1 MCCTCCCPPAI
12 TALFYLWVRS
22 GFSKGSVAGA
32 LTFFP
37 PDPPLYKFQRIG
49 PDGEELPDADD
60 DDANANNNNANA
72 NGVENNV
79 NTGEGEQ
86 KEGDYYDDDDDSDLG
101 TFEID
106 TPSSHQTNDHNNN
119 RTAQKKQKNHQ
130 KNNDDEELRRQR
142 QQREAA
148 QQQRQR
154 DAAQQDPILA
164 MTERSNKL
172 RLRAKARARADKAD
186 AANGV
191 TYKFIPDIVMLGNS
205 PSFNGTI
212 HPIKIGP
219 QKKTGAYVAA
229 LLYKLPS
236 NECHPATKTVLY
248 SHGNATDVGAMA
260 GLQCL
265 ISKNLKCHVLVYD
278 YSGYGESGGVPMEK
292 NTYRDVKM
300 VYEWVV
306 NNVTKHEGNVVL
318 YGQSVGSGPSCYLAS
333 RRENVGGLVLH
344 SPFTSGMRVLT
355 PSRALAC
362 LDIFPNIDRIK
373 KVKCKVFII
382 HGKQDAEVAF
392 EHGVALQA
400 AVPEDCQTD
409 PWWVPGKMQNCN
421 TKFHCAKKQVASLS
435 SFKKSFKKM
444 HSPNPCLYFTV
455 VQIRAITIS
464 LMGRG

>member
-1 MCCTCCCPPAI
+1 MCSCCCPPAI

-37 PDPPLYKFQRIG
+37 PDPPLYKFERVNK
-49 PDGEELPDADD
+49 DGEVLEDGDEDTNNQTVGRMEGKDD
-60 DDANANNNNANA
+60 
-72 NGVENNV
+72 E
-79 NTGEGEQ
+79 
-86 KEGDYYDDDDDSDLG
+86 DYYDDDDDDSDLG

-106 TPSSHQTNDHNNN
+106 TSSSHQMNNN
-119 RTAQKKQKNHQ
+119 NNKKNKA
-130 KNNDDEELRRQR
+130 DEAAKRKQQR
-142 QQREAA
+142 QNRQE
-148 QQQRQR
+148 QQQRQQE
-154 DAAQQDPILA
+154 AASQDPIVA

-172 RLRAKARARADKAD
+172 RKRAKHRAKIDSED
-186 AANGV
+186 HTNGGV
-191 TYKFIPDIVMLGNS
+191 TYNFIPDTSILGNL

-219 QKKTGAYVAA
+219 QKRTGTYIAA

-236 NECHPATKTVLY
+236 NEITDKTKTILY
-248 SHGNATDVGAMA
+248 SHGNATDIGAMA

-265 ISKNLKCHVLVYD
+265 IAKNLKCNVLVYD
-278 YSGYGESGGVPMEK
+278 YSGYGESGGIPMEK

-306 NNVTKHEGNVVL
+306 SNVTKHEHNVIL

-333 RRENVGGLVLH
+333 RRDNVGGLILH

-382 HGKQDAEVAF
+382 HGKKDVEVKF
-392 EHGVALQA
+392 EHGYV
-400 AVPEDCQTD
+400 
-409 PWWVPGKMQNCN
+409 
-421 TKFHCAKKQVASLS
+421 LS
-435 SFKKSFKKM
+435 FI
-444 HSPNPCLYFTV
+444 HL
-455 VQIRAITIS
+455 
-464 LMGRG
+464 

>member
-1 MCCTCCCPPAI
+1 

-37 PDPPLYKFQRIG
+37 PDPPLYKFQRVG
-49 PDGEELPDADD
+49 KDGDELPDADD
-60 DDANANNNNANA
+60 EDNGDNNNVG
-72 NGVENNV
+72 GVEAG
-79 NTGEGEQ
+79 GEEKQ
-86 KEGDYYDDDDDSDLG
+86 KDGGDYYDDDDDDSDLG

-106 TPSSHQTNDHNNN
+106 TNSSHQTNNNRAQNNN
-119 RTAQKKQKNHQ
+119 NTDEDARQKKQRQ
-130 KNNDDEELRRQR
+130 KQRQQKLEAQQQ

-148 QQQRQR
+148 S
-154 DAAQQDPILA
+154 QDPIVA

-172 RLRAKARARADKAD
+172 RQRAKRRARIDSAD
-186 AANGV
+186 AKNGV
-191 TYKFIPDIVMLGNS
+191 TYKFVPDLDVLGDL
-205 PSFNGTI
+205 PSFHGTV
-212 HPIKIGP
+212 HPVKIGP
-219 QKKTGAYVAA
+219 QKRTGTYVAA
-229 LLYKLPS
+229 LLYKLPPS
-236 NECHPATKTVLY
+236 ECTPTTKTILY

-265 ISKNLKCHVLVYD
+265 IAKNIKCHVLVYD

-306 NNVTKHEGNVVL
+306 KNVTQHESNVIL

-333 RRENVGGLVLH
+333 RRDNVGGLVLH

-373 KVKCKVFII
+373 KVKCPVFII
-382 HGKQDAEVAF
+382 HGKKDMEVVW

-409 PWWVPGKMQNCN
+409 PWWVPEKGHNDIVDGPMIVEYIQRLNR
-421 TKFHCAKKQVASLS
+421 FVRSLDD
-435 SFKKSFKKM
+435 
-444 HSPNPCLYFTV
+444 
-455 VQIRAITIS
+455 
-464 LMGRG
+464 

>member
-1 MCCTCCCPPAI
+1 MCCSCCCPPAI

-37 PDPPLYKFQRIG
+37 PDPPLYKFERVNK
-49 PDGEELPDADD
+49 DGEVLPDTDD
-60 DDANANNNNANA
+60 DEEGTNNQKV
-72 NGVENNV
+72 GRM
-79 NTGEGEQ
+79 EGKDDE
-86 KEGDYYDDDDDSDLG
+86 DYYDDDDDDSDLG

-106 TPSSHQTNDHNNN
+106 TSSSHQMNNN
-119 RTAQKKQKNHQ
+119 N
-130 KNNDDEELRRQR
+130 KNNNKADDEAKRKQQR
-142 QQREAA
+142 QNRQE
-148 QQQRQR
+148 QQQRQQE
-154 DAAQQDPILA
+154 AASQDPIVA

-172 RLRAKARARADKAD
+172 RKRAKHRAKIDSED
-186 AANGV
+186 HTNGV
-191 TYKFIPDIVMLGNS
+191 TYNFIPNTSILGNL

-219 QKKTGAYVAA
+219 QKRTGTYIAA

-236 NECHPATKTVLY
+236 NEITDKTKTILY
-248 SHGNATDVGAMA
+248 SHGNATDIGAMA

-265 ISKNLKCHVLVYD
+265 IAKNLKCNVLVYD
-278 YSGYGESGGVPMEK
+278 YSGYGESGGIPMEK

-306 NNVTKHEGNVVL
+306 SNVTKHEHNVIL

-333 RRENVGGLVLH
+333 RRDNVGGLILH

-382 HGKQDAEVAF
+382 HGKKDVEVKF
-392 EHGVALQA
+392 EHGYVLSFYSFVMTGFVCLQ
-400 AVPEDCQTD
+400 T
-409 PWWVPGKMQNCN
+409 
-421 TKFHCAKKQVASLS
+421 
-435 SFKKSFKKM
+435 
-444 HSPNPCLYFTV
+444 
-455 VQIRAITIS
+455 
-464 LMGRG
+464 

>member
-1 MCCTCCCPPAI
+1 MCSCCCPPAI

-37 PDPPLYKFQRIG
+37 PDPPLYKFERVNK
-49 PDGEELPDADD
+49 DGEVLEDD
-60 DDANANNNNANA
+60 DEEGTNNQ
-72 NGVENNV
+72 NGV
-79 NTGEGEQ
+79 GRMEGKDDE
-86 KEGDYYDDDDDSDLG
+86 DYYDDDDDDSDLG

-106 TPSSHQTNDHNNN
+106 TSSSHQMNNN
-119 RTAQKKQKNHQ
+119 NKKKNSNDQ
-130 KNNDDEELRRQR
+130 ADDEAKRKQQR
-142 QQREAA
+142 QNRQE
-148 QQQRQR
+148 QQQRQQE
-154 DAAQQDPILA
+154 AASQDPIVA

-172 RLRAKARARADKAD
+172 RKRAKYRAKIDSED
-186 AANGV
+186 HTINGV
-191 TYKFIPDIVMLGNS
+191 TYNFIPDTSILGNL

-219 QKKTGAYVAA
+219 QKRTGTYIAA

-236 NECHPATKTVLY
+236 NEITDKTKTILY
-248 SHGNATDVGAMA
+248 SHGNATDIGAMA

-265 ISKNLKCHVLVYD
+265 IAKNLKCNVLVYD
-278 YSGYGESGGVPMEK
+278 YSGYGESGGIPMEK

-306 NNVTKHEGNVVL
+306 SNVTKHEHNVIL

-333 RRENVGGLVLH
+333 RRNNVGGLILH

-382 HGKQDAEVAF
+382 HGKKDVEVKF
-392 EHGVALQA
+392 EHGYV
-400 AVPEDCQTD
+400 
-409 PWWVPGKMQNCN
+409 
-421 TKFHCAKKQVASLS
+421 LS
-435 SFKKSFKKM
+435 FI
-444 HSPNPCLYFTV
+444 HL
-455 VQIRAITIS
+455 
-464 LMGRG
+464 

>member
-1 MCCTCCCPPAI
+1 MCSCCCPPAI
-12 TALFYLWVRS
+12 SALFYLWVRS

-37 PDPPLYKFQRIG
+37 PDPAMYKFQRVDKNG
-49 PDGEELPDADD
+49 DVLEGGGDD
-60 DDANANNNNANA
+60 DEDNA
-72 NGVENNV
+72 E
-79 NTGEGEQ
+79 EEQ
-86 KEGDYYDDDDDSDLG
+86 KEGDYYDDDEDDSDLG
-101 TFEID
+101 TFQID
-106 TPSSHQTNDHNNN
+106 TNSSHQTNNKAKEEKAA
-119 RTAQKKQKNHQ
+119 RQKQQQQQREAQQQ
-130 KNNDDEELRRQR
+130 

-148 QQQRQR
+148 S
-154 DAAQQDPILA
+154 QDPIVA

-172 RLRAKARARADKAD
+172 RQRAKRRARIDSAD
-186 AANGV
+186 AKNGV
-191 TYKFIPDIVMLGNS
+191 TYNFVPDLIMLGNL

-212 HPIKIGP
+212 HPLKIGP
-219 QKKTGAYVAA
+219 QKRTGTYVAA

-236 NECHPATKTVLY
+236 NECSATTKTILY

-265 ISKNLKCHVLVYD
+265 IAKNLKCHVLVYD

-306 NNVTKHEGNVVL
+306 NNVTKHESNVIL

-333 RRENVGGLVLH
+333 RRANVGGLVLH

-373 KVKCKVFII
+373 KVKCPVFII
-382 HGKQDAEVAF
+382 HGKKDVEVSC
-392 EHGVALQA
+392 EHGMALQM
-400 AVPEDCQTD
+400 AVPEDCRRD
-409 PWWVPGKMQNCN
+409 PWWVPDKGHNDIVDGPGIVEYIQRLNR
-421 TKFHCAKKQVASLS
+421 FVRSLDD
-435 SFKKSFKKM
+435 
-444 HSPNPCLYFTV
+444 
-455 VQIRAITIS
+455 
-464 LMGRG
+464 